1 MEESQEMLDLSRGS
15 GEGHS
20 DKVVR
25 YLQRGDEVAFAL
37 LETEVIAEGASAKPE
52 QAGVGPFGLV

>member
-1 MEESQEMLDLSRGS
+1 MLDLSRGS